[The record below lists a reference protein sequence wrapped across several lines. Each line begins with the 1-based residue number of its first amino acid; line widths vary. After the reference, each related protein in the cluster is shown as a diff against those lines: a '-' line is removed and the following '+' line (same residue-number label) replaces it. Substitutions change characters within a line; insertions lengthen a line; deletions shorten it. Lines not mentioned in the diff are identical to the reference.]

1 MLKNEIHVDSGVVER
16 KEKIEAALR
25 RLKSLK
31 SHAAELRLQCEDFRK
46 QRLVEQSVTLVCSE
60 CGKQI
65 THDQEVTLRDSFGK
79 VKSYYHRNC
88 FKAIW
93 LSQIWRFDYTSPG
106 FLRLSEK
113 RC

>member
-1 MLKNEIHVDSGVVER
+1 MLKSEIRVDNGVVER
-16 KEKIEAALR
+16 REKIEAALR

-31 SHAAELRLQCEDFRK
+31 SHVAELRLQCEDFRR
-46 QRLVEQSVTLVCSE
+46 QRLIEQSITLVCSE
-60 CGKQI
+60 CGEQI

-88 FKAIW
+88 FKAIC
-93 LSQIWRFDYTSPG
+93 LSQIWRFDYSSPG
-106 FLRLSEK
+106 FLKLTEK